1 MEIKDLILETLNEL
15 ANPNDNAPTQTQSD
29 DSEIRQVSASSLQNP
44 KRPDLTSHYNKT
56 PNDFSINPAQP
67 YYATNEEC
75 EFLELLQERLL
86 VLFEGL
92 NAPQNKDIQSQLTI
106 TINFLEYQLIVLQER
121 INDLKK

>member
-15 ANPNDNAPTQTQSD
+15 ANPNDNIPTQIQSD
-29 DSEIRQVSASSLQNP
+29 DSEIRQVHTSSLQNP
-44 KRPDLTSHYNKT
+44 KIPDLNSHHNKT
-56 PNDFSINPAQP
+56 PNDFSISPAQP

-75 EFLELLQERLL
+75 EFLESLQERLL